1 MKMVLPAGGTI
12 PSSTVVPPA
21 REGGQPVVKDGPVAE
36 VAEVTPSIPSSILA
50 KRKQDGDTEV

>member
-1 MKMVLPAGGTI
+1 MVLPAGGTI